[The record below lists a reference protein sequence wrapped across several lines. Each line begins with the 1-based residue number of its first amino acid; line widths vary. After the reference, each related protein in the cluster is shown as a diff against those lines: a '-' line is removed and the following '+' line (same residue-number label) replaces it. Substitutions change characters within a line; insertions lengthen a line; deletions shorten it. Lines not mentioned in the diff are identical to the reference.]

1 MREHKLFSLYCGD
14 TLIEVWGQKLTMDEI
29 TDYKIANTNVSVWE
43 MINELDPEG
52 KFEEDVRLRM
62 YEVRNS

>member
-1 MREHKLFSLYCGD
+1 MREHELFSLYCGD

-52 KFEEDVRLRM
+52 KFEEDVRLKM